1 MEKQILIVDDSP
13 SMRQMVNFTLA
24 EDGYQVVEAE
34 EGNSALAK
42 ASAATK
48 LVITDINMPG
58 MNGIELIKALR
69 AGASTKF
76 VPIVVLTTESEEG
89 MKAQG
94 KAAGATGWLVKPFTP
109 EKLLETVKKI
119 VG

>member
-34 EGNSALAK
+34 EGNSALTK
-42 ASAATK
+42 AGAATK

-69 AGASTKF
+69 AGAATKF